1 MSKLPILE
9 GVLKYVKEN
18 NILFC
23 MPGHKGGKG
32 FEDTSIGK
40 EFIENFMKFDI
51 TEVEGVDNLH
61 NAEGI
66 IKDASNL
73 LSRFYGSKK
82 SYFLV
87 NGSTSGNMAMIFSSF
102 NEGDK
107 VIVERNCH
115 RSIFN
120 AIIMRKLK
128 PVYVKNII
136 SERLNAP
143 IAIDLEHFLQVL
155 EDNDDAKG
163 IVVTYPNYYGIC
175 SNLEFIIDKA
185 KKHRMKVLVDSAH
198 GAHFGVNDN
207 LPKSAIR
214 LGADMVV
221 TSTHKTLSSLTQTAY
236 LHVNDGQD
244 IDKVDFYVSAFLST
258 SPSYL
263 FLCSMDYA
271 RFYLE
276 SYGQIEYE
284 KLLNIASYYRDKI
297 NEIKGIHIIG
307 IEDIIKLNTEI
318 KKYRTENNNLN
329 HVWNLDATRYVIN
342 LNKEYDGNLLLSY
355 LRRFGIQAEMSDISN
370 VVLIF
375 SPFSEEE
382 EFKRLYETLKKCNL
396 NDLKKK
402 ELSLVQYDIPKAQIM
417 PYEVIDK
424 EKEFVKLEYCLGRTS
439 AENIVPY
446 PPGIPILAM
455 GELIDK
461 ESLDIIKYYKN
472 NGTDVLGI
480 QNDEIKVVR

>member
-18 NILFC
+18 NILLC

-61 NAEGI
+61 NAKGI

-185 KKHRMKVLVDSAH
+185 KKHEMKVLIDSAH

-214 LGADMVV
+214 LGADMIV
-221 TSTHKTLSSLTQTAY
+221 TSTHKTLPSLTQTSY

-276 SYGQIEYE
+276 SYGQIKYE
-284 KLLNIASYYRDKI
+284 RLLNIASYYRDKI

-307 IEDIIKLNTEI
+307 REDIINLNAEI
-318 KKYRTENNNLN
+318 KKHKNNDLN
-329 HVWNLDATRYVIN
+329 CVWNLDETRYVIN
-342 LNKEYDGNLLLSY
+342 LNKEYDGNLLLGY
-355 LRRFGIQAEMSDISN
+355 LRSFGIQAEMSDISN

-382 EFKRLYETLKKCNL
+382 EFKRLYDILKKCNL

-424 EKEFVKLEYCLGRTS
+424 EKEFVRLEECLGRIS

-472 NGTDVLGI
+472 NGTDILGI

>member
-1 MSKLPILE
+1 LSKLPILE

-40 EFIENFMKFDI
+40 EFVENFMKFDI

-185 KKHRMKVLVDSAH
+185 KKHGMKVLVDSAH

-207 LPKSAIR
+207 LPKSAIK

-276 SYGQIEYE
+276 SYGEVEYE

-307 IEDIIKLNTEI
+307 IEDIINLNAEI
-318 KKYRTENNNLN
+318 KRYRNENNDLN
-329 HVWNLDATRYVIN
+329 YVWNLDATRYVIN

-382 EFKRLYETLKKCNL
+382 EFKRLYEILKKCNL

-402 ELSLVQYDIPKAQIM
+402 ELSLVQYDIPKAKIM

-424 EKEFVKLEYCLGRTS
+424 EKEFVKLEDCLGRIS

-472 NGTDVLGI
+472 NGTDILGI